1 MSKKRIGCLWLN
13 NEEKSMNACFHSVF
27 SIVVNFDCMVTYD
40 Q

>member
-13 NEEKSMNACFHSVF
+13 KDEISLNPFHSVF
-27 SIVVNFDCMVTYD
+27 SIVVNFDQMVTYD